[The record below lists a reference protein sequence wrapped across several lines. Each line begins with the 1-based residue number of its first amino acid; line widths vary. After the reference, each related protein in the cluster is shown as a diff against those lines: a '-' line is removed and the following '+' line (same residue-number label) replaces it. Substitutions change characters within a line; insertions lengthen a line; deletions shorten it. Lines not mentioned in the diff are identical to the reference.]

1 MRVLL
6 ASEAR
11 FYRAGGRI
19 WTTGPEDYGFWSFYG
34 SAFDQ
39 VGVLARVRDADPPP
53 EARPAGG
60 DGVVFYPLD
69 DYCGPVGYLARLP
82 GLRRSALRAV
92 DAHSCYLLRAPGA
105 VAYLAWDALR
115 RRGRRYGAEVLG
127 DPWESL
133 GPASGLRHPLQPVA
147 RVWSRSRLRA
157 LCRHAAAV
165 CYVTGTLRQRY
176 PAGSGGGSV
185 CSDVLLRSTAPD
197 SCLEV
202 RRARV
207 RAAAA
212 RRRSWR
218 LGFAGSLERLYKAP
232 DVLLEAVA
240 SCRRAGLDAELWVA
254 GDGRFRP
261 WLEQEAASLGLH
273 GAARFLGAVPAGE
286 PMERFLDEL
295 DLFVLP
301 SRTEGLPRVLVEA
314 MARGCPA
321 IGSTAGGIPDLLAP
335 GCLVEPGAVEPLA
348 AKILECL
355 TNPDRLRAMARRNLS
370 EARHYVWE
378 RLAPRRREFLWELR
392 SCYT

>member
-1 MRVLL
+1 MRLLL

-11 FYRAGGRI
+11 FYRSGGRL
-19 WTTGPEDYGFWSFYG
+19 WATGPEDYGFWSFYG
-34 SAFDQ
+34 GVFDQ

-53 EARPAGG
+53 GARPAGG

-92 DAHSCYLLRAPGA
+92 DAHDCYLLRAPGA

-133 GPASGLRHPLQPVA
+133 GPASGLGHPLEPVA

-157 LCRHAAAV
+157 LCRHAATV
-165 CYVTGTLRQRY
+165 CYVTGMLQQRY
-176 PAGSGGGSV
+176 PAGPGPVSV
-185 CSDVLLRSTAPD
+185 CSDVLLLSTAPD

-202 RRARV
+202 RRTR
-207 RAAAA
+207 AA
-212 RRRSWR
+212 RRRPWR

-232 DVLLEAVA
+232 DVLLQAVA
-240 SCRRAGLDAELWVA
+240 SCRRSGLDAELWVA

-273 GAARFLGAVPAGE
+273 GAVRFLGAVGAGE
-286 PMERFLDEL
+286 PMERFLDDL

-321 IGSTAGGIPDLLAP
+321 LGSTAGGIPDLLGP
-335 GCLVEPGAVEPLA
+335 SHLVTPGAAGPLA
-348 AKILECL
+348 AKIRECL
-355 TNPDRLRAMARRNLS
+355 TNPDRLGAMARRNLS
-370 EARHYVWE
+370 KARHYLWD
-378 RLAPRRREFLWELR
+378 RLAPRRREFLWQLR
-392 SCYT
+392 SSYI

>member
-11 FYRAGGRI
+11 FYRSGGRI
-19 WTTGPEDYGFWSFYG
+19 WTGGAEDYDFWSSYAG
-34 SAFDQ
+34 AFDR
-39 VGVLARVRDADPPP
+39 VGVLARVRDAEPPP
-53 EARPAGG
+53 QARPAGG

-69 DYCGPVGYLARLP
+69 DYCGPLGYLARLP
-82 GLRRSALRAV
+82 LLRRSAAGAV
-92 DAHSCYLLRAPGA
+92 DAHTCYLLRAPGA
-105 VAYLAWDALR
+105 VAYLAWDAVR

-133 GPASGLRHPLQPVA
+133 GPASGLRHPLQPLA

-165 CYVTGTLRQRY
+165 SYVTGSLRQRY
-176 PAGSGGGSV
+176 PAGPGPVSV
-185 CSDVLLRSTAPD
+185 CSDILLRATAPE
-197 SCLEV
+197 SCLEA

-207 RAAAA
+207 HAAAA
-212 RRRSWR
+212 RRRPWR

-240 SCRRAGLDAELWVA
+240 RCRRSGLDAELWVA

-261 WLEQEAASLGLH
+261 QLEHLAGRLGLN
-273 GAARFLGAVPAGE
+273 GTARFLGAVPAGE
-286 PMERFLDEL
+286 PLERFLDEL

-321 IGSTAGGIPDLLAP
+321 IGSTAGGIPDLLTPHALVAP
-335 GCLVEPGAVEPLA
+335 GEVAPLA

-355 TNPDRLRAMARRNLS
+355 SNPDRLCAMARHNLW